1 MVVSTYGTMASFK
14 AQKNITLTTRISWMP
29 WRITSLLFNEN
40 REEWNCKKSA
50 LKTGKRNHPFLV
62 TSENVS

>member
-1 MVVSTYGTMASFK
+1 MVVSSYGTRAASK
-14 AQKNITLTTRISWMP
+14 QKNITLTTRISWIL
-29 WRITSLLFNEN
+29 WRITSFLFNEN
-40 REEWNCKKSA
+40 TEKNGIAKRV

>member
-1 MVVSTYGTMASFK
+1 MVVSSYGIRGKAQ
-14 AQKNITLTTRISWMP
+14 AQKNTTLTTRISWMP
-29 WRITSLLFNEN
+29 WRIISLLFNEKQ
-40 REEWNCKKSA
+40 RRMELQKSA